1 MTRIRA
7 NLLLILTSMI
17 WGSSFVVQQI
27 GTGEL
32 GTISFTGARFL
43 VGALVVLP
51 FALRQ
56 MRRLMQQDRRFSASD
71 WFGIILTGAMLLTA
85 AALQQHG
92 ILRTSVTNSGFLT
105 ALYIPL
111 VPVLC
116 LIFLKRRVHF
126 AIWPAS
132 IGCFVG
138 TFILS
143 GAQHV
148 VLADGD
154 LWILSSTLFWA
165 IHVILVGAMAVRTKA
180 PLVVACGQ
188 FLVCGFCGLAI
199 GFWIESPTLLQMV
212 GAIWGILYVGIFSVG
227 LAFTLQVVGQRFT
240 PPADTVIILSSETI
254 FAALGGVVFLG
265 ERLSPSQLSGAAC
278 ILASILIAEL
288 LPLTNLGRPRP
299 LN

>member
-1 MTRIRA
+1 MTRTRA
-7 NLLLILTSMI
+7 NLLLVLTSMI

-32 GTISFTGARFL
+32 GTITFTGARFL

-56 MRRLMQQDRRFSASD
+56 MGRLRQEGRRFSPSD
-71 WFGIILTGAMLLTA
+71 TLGIVVTGSMLLTA

-111 VPVLC
+111 VPLIG

-132 IGCFVG
+132 IGCFAG

-148 VLADGD
+148 ALADGD

-165 IHVILVGAMAVRTKA
+165 IHVILVGTMAVRTKA

-188 FLVCGFCGLAI
+188 FLVCGFCGLGL
-199 GFWIESPTLLQMV
+199 GFCFESPTVPQML

-240 PPADTVIILSSETI
+240 PPADTVIILSSETV

-265 ERLSPSQLSGAAC
+265 ERLSPWQLSGAAI
-278 ILASILIAEL
+278 ILASILLAEL
-288 LPLTNLGRPRP
+288 LPLTNIGRPRP
-299 LN
+299 LQ